1 MADEHKETDKN
12 LITGGLAEIIKQ
24 VRLVLRLWGDERVAP
39 WVKVIPPIVLAYAIF
54 PLDFLPDFGLG
65 LGQLDD
71 IAIILLGMK
80 LFVELSPPEIVRQHL
95 DDLASALSGNQ
106 SGETA
111 SQDQGE
117 VIEGSYRVL
126 EED

>member
-1 MADEHKETDKN
+1 MADEHKEPDKN

-95 DDLASALSGNQ
+95 DDLASALSGDQ
-106 SGETA
+106 SGETGA
-111 SQDQGE
+111 K
-117 VIEGSYRVL
+117 
-126 EED
+126 